1 VADLAR
7 QHGAMT
13 VIDNSWST
21 PLFQKPLEKGVDLV
35 VHAATKYIGG
45 HSDVVAGAIVGSD
58 ELLERIFFDA
68 YLLLGGALGPVD
80 AWLVN
85 RGLRTLPTRMQQH
98 HADGLAVARFLDGQP
113 KVRRVFHPALAE
125 APELVN
131 SQLRGFAGLF
141 SFELDTESYPEV
153 AAFIDRLTLF
163 RIGVSWGGVESLALS
178 PNHGTNARLLAAQ
191 RIPPGT
197 VRLSVGL
204 EGAKALIGDL
214 DRSLEAF

>member
-1 VADLAR
+1 
-7 QHGAMT
+7 
-13 VIDNSWST
+13 
-21 PLFQKPLEKGVDLV
+21 
-35 VHAATKYIGG
+35 
-45 HSDVVAGAIVGSD
+45 
-58 ELLERIFFDA
+58 
-68 YLLLGGALGPVD
+68 
-80 AWLVN
+80 
-85 RGLRTLPTRMQQH
+85 
-98 HADGLAVARFLDGQP
+98 VARFLDGQP